1 MRTVSFVLAHGAEA
15 TSARKTSSVPE
26 GMILIHTTQH
36 GSLLNSSYVEKMVKR
51 HFTEQ
56 RKLDKFLNNLPKGF
70 VVRTEG
76 QQFVDTVLYFHDK
89 QFWTGEIQLPE
100 KSFEEG
106 IFKKN
111 IPISMNRISPVL
123 SPPRKKISTILNSIG
138 KGIVIVASCREVKS
152 VPAGTIFVSQ
162 KTSPVKT
169 MKQLQTLKQYRNVE
183 TKQAPKRKKTKG
195 VTIRKRSPSERPTKK
210 LKR

>member
-1 MRTVSFVLAHGAEA
+1 MRTVNFVLAHGAEA

-36 GSLLNSSYVEKMVKR
+36 GSLLDSSYVEKMVKT

-111 IPISMNRISPVL
+111 IPISMNRISPV
-123 SPPRKKISTILNSIG
+123 SPPKKKISTILNSIG

-183 TKQAPKRKKTKG
+183 TKQAQKRKKTKG
-195 VTIRKRSPSERPTKK
+195 VTIRKSQSSERPTKK